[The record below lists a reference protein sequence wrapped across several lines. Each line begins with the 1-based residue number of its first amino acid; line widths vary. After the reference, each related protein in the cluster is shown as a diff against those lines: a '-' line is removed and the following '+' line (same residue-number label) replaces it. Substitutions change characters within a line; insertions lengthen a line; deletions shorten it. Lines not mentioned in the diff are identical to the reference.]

1 MTGAPPVGGASR
13 WPSDTGPTVAPGG
26 PAPGGGAASGSGRA
40 AAGEPGRS
48 AGAVGSGPT
57 PTDPVPPYPDSI
69 DPVSL
74 DLMRAAQGDQA
85 AFARVVDALGPLVFG
100 VARRT
105 LRVDALAEEVA
116 QDVLVQAWRLAPRFD
131 PARGSARAWLATMAH
146 RRAVDRVRSEEARRQ
161 REERDARHATR
172 PHDMVSETVVDRL
185 DHGRVAAAF
194 LALDEARRRAVG
206 LAYYEGRTYREV
218 AAELGIAE
226 GTAKSRIRDGLRQL
240 RAALGAPA

>member
-1 MTGAPPVGGASR
+1 MTGVSAMGGANR
-13 WPSDTGPTVAPGG
+13 WPADPGVAPDPGR
-26 PAPGGGAASGSGRA
+26 PARGGAAPGVGRRA
-40 AAGEPGRS
+40 GGEPGRS
-48 AGAVGSGPT
+48 GGAAGSGPA
-57 PTDPVPPYPDSI
+57 PV

-74 DLMRAAQGDQA
+74 DLRRAGQGDQA
-85 AFARVVDALGPLVFG
+85 AFARVVDAVGPIVFG

-105 LRVDALAEEVA
+105 ARSEALAEEIA
-116 QDVLVQAWRLAPRFD
+116 QDVLVEAWRLAPQFD
-131 PARGSARAWLATMAH
+131 PARGSARAWLATIAH
-146 RRAVDRVRSEEARRQ
+146 RRAVDRVRSEQARRN
-161 REERDARHATR
+161 REEREARYVTR

-185 DHGRVAAAF
+185 DRGRVTAAF

-226 GTAKSRIRDGLRQL
+226 GTAKTRIRDGLRQL